1 MTSSLA
7 NLVRRWREREALWQ
21 VLALALSFALTHATY
36 ELVVRPTAQEELRRQ
51 AVAEERADVAE
62 ATFGARVAVV
72 IKDYEQEA
80 CFVALLWA
88 LAIMWMKLQKLRF
101 GRGLLRQRGRGGED
115 SFLETR
121 DADLILPQ
129 AEDRARFADVRERA
143 RELGYA
149 GTVLYR
155 AADACLDRFFTTR
168 SVADATAAMKASCE
182 MESDRLETELAL
194 VRYLTWAIPS
204 LGFIGTVRGIGAA
217 LAQAEEAT
225 RGNIGPVTESLGVAF
240 NSTFVAL
247 LISLFIMLLLHKLQ
261 EAQESLVLD
270 SQEHCQTHLLR
281 YLRES
286 ARTTHE
292 PAD

>member
-1 MTSSLA
+1 MTSSLT
-7 NLVRRWREREALWQ
+7 NLARHWREHEMFWQ
-21 VLALALSFALTHATY
+21 LLALALSFVMVHAAY
-36 ELVVRPTAQEELRRQ
+36 ELVVRPVAYEELQRQ
-51 AVAEERADVAE
+51 AVAEEQAE
-62 ATFGARVAVV
+62 IESATLGARIAVTV
-72 IKDYEQEA
+72 KDYEQEA
-80 CFVALLWA
+80 CFVALFWA

-101 GRGLLRQRGRGGED
+101 ARRLLVRPGRHGED

-121 DADLILPQ
+121 ETDLVLPQ
-129 AEDRARFADVRERA
+129 AQDRARFTEVREHA
-143 RELGYA
+143 RSQGYG

-155 AADACLDRFFTTR
+155 ATDACLDRFFTTH
-168 SVADATAAMKASCE
+168 SVSDATTAMKASCE
-182 MESDRLETELAL
+182 MESDRQDTELAL

-217 LAQAEEAT
+217 LGKAEEAT

-270 SQEHCQTHLLR
+270 AQEHCQHHLLR
-281 YLRES
+281 YLRER
-286 ARTTHE
+286 ARTDE
-292 PAD
+292 PAA